1 MRRLLDVLHQ
11 GGCAI
16 AVVSTLAVIYPQMNT
31 IDGDSF
37 WIIYN
42 SKTKEIKGLNVSR
55 RSGSLATIEFYNLG
69 CIIQ

>member
-31 IDGDSF
+31 IDGDNF

-42 SKTKEIKGLNVSR
+42 SKPKKLR
-55 RSGSLATIEFYNLG
+55 D
-69 CIIQ
+69 

>member
-1 MRRLLDVLHQ
+1 MLHQ

-31 IDGDSF
+31 IDGDNF

-42 SKTKEIKGLNVSR
+42 SKPKKLR
-55 RSGSLATIEFYNLG
+55 D
-69 CIIQ
+69 